1 MYTAPCF
8 VLPKLSRPFV
18 RIHMLFSRPFFF
30 IIHMEDL
37 SYNIETSACCG
48 AACVACW
55 KCSALRHSTTQPHHR
70 QNKKMGRIRE
80 EAMGGGNREHQK
92 PRRWTNAASA
102 PPSFH
107 LLPSHIYLS
116 IYTVYSFAYKHFY
129 FIFFFYLL
137 KKKKKR
143 EKSLRKPWHSVV
155 ICAAATLYCF
165 K

>member
-1 MYTAPCF
+1 
-8 VLPKLSRPFV
+8 
-18 RIHMLFSRPFFF
+18 
-30 IIHMEDL
+30 MEEL
-37 SYNIETSACCG
+37 SYNIGTSACCR

-129 FIFFFYLL
+129 FIFFFTFWRRR
-137 KKKKKR
+137 KK
-143 EKSLRKPWHSVV
+143 EKNPSGNRDIRSLYVPPR
-155 ICAAATLYCF
+155 LYTVSNSRRRRVLSFFSHFRCF
-165 K
+165 LDE